1 MQVKSIDPA
10 TFVEEV
16 TSGDLVRR
24 NKAYQQLCNNKMLL
38 IKVSNW
44 ADFYKLQKVAP
55 ADILQEALILMDEK
69 IRQHEFRG
77 KSKVETFLLG
87 ICKNMIR
94 DNVKAKK
101 GRLVLKKEITDL
113 DCPDEDAVADQMY
126 FESIE
131 AQTFKRDEMLGQTLE
146 ELTEKC
152 RQALKLYY
160 FEQKNLKQVAEERN
174 LLNEE
179 QAKKAVYRCRQQLR
193 ELIQANPA
201 LLQLI
206 NETL

>member
-44 ADFYKLQKVAP
+44 SDYYRLQKVSP

-69 IRQHEFRG
+69 IINQEFRG

-94 DNVKAKK
+94 DNAKAKK

-126 FESIE
+126 FEEINQM
-131 AQTFKRDEMLGQTLE
+131 ALKRDDLLVKTMED
-146 ELTEKC
+146 LTEKC
-152 RQALKLYY
+152 LQALKLYY
-160 FEQKNLKQVAEERN
+160 FEQKNLKQVAEARN

-193 ELIQANPA
+193 ELIQANPE
-201 LLQLI
+201 LLHLI